1 MEPKSQKKN
10 NPNVWIIIL
19 FSLIPLTIVVYF
31 ILQMVFPQLFQTM
44 PTGEVQPVRPDK

>member
-10 NPNVWIIIL
+10 RPAIWIIIL
-19 FSLIPLTIVVYF
+19 FSLIPLTVIVYF

-44 PTGEVQPVRPDK
+44 PTGDAQPVHPAN